1 MGEKNLGNSVTN
13 PFTLFGSRLTSE
25 LKTHSFPMEIAIQ
38 YLHQMAPR
46 LHTLATQTLRKRRK
60 RRDLKPVLS
69 QAPPMAAKVESNA
82 ALKRQRMAASY
93 LEQKRAILRLRC
105 RLKGIHKQIPEPGE
119 EMECARDPDDTNS
132 DPEDTGN
139 EHMDSSED
147 TQPRVYNIPP
157 VIASHLSLEKQHAIQ
172 NFDFIHT
179 TPEDI
184 ELAERVQNER
194 GVQEEEELMEGIE
207 QTHLGEQSP
216 ETYTYP
222 DPRDSEMVPPPT
234 PRLSHAELSLPSI
247 EIDVPDSTTN
257 ETPDVVMEESD
268 DGDLSD
274 ITHLMRD
281 HAELPRPS
289 IESKE
294 SNNAT
299 DQTKDTAMQDSDD
312 GDLSNV
318 PNNELSLIS
327 FEAETP
333 VKATNETSDNVTEE
347 SVDACLS
354 NTIQTM
360 RDQPWWSEVQ
370 DLVLNKWCPS
380 LLRVGDDFG
389 LPDPDSKGQPEVASR
404 ISSSP
409 HCSRSPQ
416 RKSNLREHVRIWRSG
431 QCTKDCWLSNP
442 DRKRIASLA
451 SVTIHQ
457 DGSIESETL
466 PEQSP
471 AAEPAS
477 PEPTETAK
485 PDFVLHPALECIRGY
500 MKFLEA
506 EAQTARAEDKK
517 TQVLCRAHGVPLSE
531 HVHGSNLCYL
541 PGMRSYVYPNPASER
556 CRRRFSR
563 QEVHSYKCSRF
574 FDPPWKKFAVW
585 QRSLLAKETRLM
597 PTQNDKGEQ
606 RTWTLFHEGAGVTSG
621 DPDHLGFKHCNLC
634 EGLCKGR

>member
-1 MGEKNLGNSVTN
+1 MVL
-13 PFTLFGSRLTSE
+13 GSRLTSE
-25 LKTHSFPMEIAIQ
+25 LKTQSFPVEIAIQ
-38 YLHQMAPR
+38 WLHQMAPR
-46 LHTLATQTLRKRRK
+46 LHILAAQTLRKRRT
-60 RRDLKPVLS
+60 RRNLKPVLW
-69 QAPPMAAKVESNA
+69 QAPPKTAKMESNA
-82 ALKRQRMAASY
+82 ALKRQRKAASY

-119 EMECARDPDDTNS
+119 EMERARDPDATNS
-132 DPEDTGN
+132 DSEDTGN
-139 EHMDSSED
+139 GHMDGSED
-147 TQPRVYNIPP
+147 TQPRFYNIPP
-157 VIASHLSLEKQHAIQ
+157 AIASQLSLEQHAMQ

-184 ELAERVQNER
+184 ELAEKVQNER
-194 GVQEEEELMEGIE
+194 DVQEEEELMEGIE

-234 PRLSHAELSLPSI
+234 PRLSHAELPLPSI
-247 EIDVPDSTTN
+247 EIDVPDNTTN
-257 ETPDVVMEESD
+257 ETRDVVMEESD
-268 DGDLSD
+268 DEDLSD
-274 ITHLMRD
+274 ITHLLRD

-289 IESKE
+289 IELEE

-299 DQTKDTAMQDSDD
+299 DQSKDTAMQDSDD

-318 PNNELSLIS
+318 PDNELSLIS
-327 FEAETP
+327 FETETP
-333 VKATNETSDNVTEE
+333 VKATDETSDEVTEE

-354 NTIQTM
+354 NIIRTM

-370 DLVLNKWCPS
+370 DWVLNKRWPS
-380 LLRVGDDFG
+380 LLRVGDDFD
-389 LPDPDSKGQPEVASR
+389 LPDPNSKRQLEVASR
-404 ISSSP
+404 ISSSA

-416 RKSNLREHVRIWRSG
+416 RNSNLREHVRIWRSG
-431 QCTKDCWLSNP
+431 QCLKDCWLSNP
-442 DRKRIASLA
+442 DRKQIASLA

-477 PEPTETAK
+477 PKPTETAK
-485 PDFVLHPALECIRGY
+485 PDFVLHPALEYIRGY
-500 MKFLEA
+500 TKSLEA
-506 EAQTARAEDKK
+506 EAQTTRAEDEK
-517 TQVLCRAHGVPLSE
+517 THVLCRAHGAPLSE

-541 PGMRSYVYPNPASER
+541 PGMRGYVYPNPASER
-556 CRRRFSR
+556 CRRRFSQ

-574 FDPPWKKFAVW
+574 FDPPWKKFVVW

-597 PTQNDKGEQ
+597 PTQNDRGEQ
-606 RTWTLFHEGAGVTSG
+606 RTWTLFHEGAGVTGG
-621 DPDHLGFKHCNLC
+621 DPDHLGFKHCNQC
-634 EGLCKGR
+634 EGLCEGR